1 MARLSVRT
9 VMITGGVSG
18 LGLAMASAFA
28 ATGAHLYVGGQ
39 MSDKKAADILAQ
51 LKEKGAASCHFD
63 DADLRDAVAA
73 RGMVDKAADVMGCV
87 DVLINNAGIQHVAP
101 VDEFP
106 SEKWQDIID
115 VNLSA
120 PFHLISSVLPGMKQR
135 DFGRIINIASAHGL
149 VASVHKS
156 AYVAAKHGLVGLTKT
171 VALETA
177 QQNITCNAICPGFVL
192 TELVDRQVRA
202 HAEKTGLP
210 YDEAGI
216 AMVSEK
222 HAAGQFLMPQQI
234 ADMALFLARD
244 AAQNITGSS
253 FSLMAAGQPN
263 KKRPTFILIIP
274 YQSQAAGASSP
285 GCEG

>member
-1 MARLSVRT
+1 MGSE
-9 VMITGGVSG
+9 MCI
-18 LGLAMASAFA
+18 
-28 ATGAHLYVGGQ
+28 
-39 MSDKKAADILAQ
+39 
-51 LKEKGAASCHFD
+51 
-63 DADLRDAVAA
+63 RD
-73 RGMVDKAADVMGCV
+73 R
-87 DVLINNAGIQHVAP
+87 
-101 VDEFP
+101 
-106 SEKWQDIID
+106 
-115 VNLSA
+115 
-120 PFHLISSVLPGMKQR
+120 ISSVLPGMKQQ

-244 AAQNITGSS
+244 AARNITGSS
-253 FSLMAAGQPN
+253 FSLDGGWTAQ
-263 KKRPTFILIIP
+263 
-274 YQSQAAGASSP
+274 
-285 GCEG
+285 